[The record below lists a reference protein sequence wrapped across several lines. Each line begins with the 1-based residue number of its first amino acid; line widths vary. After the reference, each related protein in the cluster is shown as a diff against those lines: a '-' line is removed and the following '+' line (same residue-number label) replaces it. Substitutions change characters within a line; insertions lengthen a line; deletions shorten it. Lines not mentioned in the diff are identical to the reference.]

1 MRKNENEVGLK
12 EEQKAADGF
21 REVIFF
27 PIVQIYKSDQDSR
40 QIVYAWQLIGM
51 DHLKI
56 ILSSLVSMW
65 ASQERVLGWRG
76 YLR

>member
-40 QIVYAWQLIGM
+40 QIVYA
-51 DHLKI
+51 
-56 ILSSLVSMW
+56 
-65 ASQERVLGWRG
+65 
-76 YLR
+76 

>member
-1 MRKNENEVGLK
+1 MKKKHNVVITPPSRLPLMRKNENEVGLK

-40 QIVYAWQLIGM
+40 QMVYA
-51 DHLKI
+51 
-56 ILSSLVSMW
+56 
-65 ASQERVLGWRG
+65 
-76 YLR
+76 